1 MAVELSPLRVNRW
14 ATSDGEIIVPAKGT
28 NVTATVGSSTADFVV
43 VDGYI
48 TISLTQA
55 KEFFYDLGSYRLLIA
70 SDVAEQQF
78 NIERVGSRYT
88 DRDTIIAYGK
98 ENNDAFNEEDRYPLS
113 KFSAAI
119 QSAEEAIERGCR
131 RRFCES
137 KINTVLRPGRLCE
150 LPVTDCYAI
159 DCEDKDVR
167 LVSVCQCIG
176 VTAEVQA
183 TITYG
188 LSPDARISEAATRL
202 AASYLRPR
210 AAAENARG
218 TAMDGVYV
226 SYELATGDDGG
237 WTGLPFVDSAIEEH
251 RSRRTV
257 IG

>member
-1 MAVELSPLRVNRW
+1 MAIELSSLRVNRW
-14 ATSDGEIIVPAKGT
+14 ATSDGEIIVPAKGDK
-28 NVTATVGSSTADFVV
+28 VTATVGSSTADYVV
-43 VDGYI
+43 TDGSI
-48 TISLTQA
+48 TIPLLQA
-55 KEFFYDLGSYRLLIA
+55 KEFFTDLGTYKLIVT

-78 NIERVGSRYT
+78 SVERVGGRYT

-98 ENNDAFNEEDRYPLS
+98 EAHDTFDEEDRFPLA

-119 QSAEEAIERGCR
+119 QAAEEAIERGCR

-137 KINTVLRPGRLCE
+137 KIDTVLRPGRLCE

-176 VTAEVQA
+176 VTEEVKA

-218 TAMDGVYV
+218 TSMDGVYI
-226 SYELATGDDGG
+226 SYDLATGDDGG

-251 RSRRTV
+251 RSHRAV